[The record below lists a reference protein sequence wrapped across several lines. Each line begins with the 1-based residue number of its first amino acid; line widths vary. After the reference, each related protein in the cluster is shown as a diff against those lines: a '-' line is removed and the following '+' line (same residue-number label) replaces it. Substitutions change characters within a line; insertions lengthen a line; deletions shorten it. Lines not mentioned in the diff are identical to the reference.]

1 MKKRMA
7 CKFQKLCPV
16 STDVCSQIRR
26 ASDCKCYQAVMR
38 TFQTLIHEEPKNVAF
53 DAALRVY
60 RYHYPKDNKAAANLT
75 VERWLAAGH
84 VQ

>member
-1 MKKRMA
+1 
-7 CKFQKLCPV
+7 
-16 STDVCSQIRR
+16 
-26 ASDCKCYQAVMR
+26 MR
-38 TFQTLIHEEPKNVAF
+38 TFQTLIHEEPETVAF